1 MLQTSII
8 TILRGYES
16 KRINAGGTSLD
27 NTERLMQQ
35 FYDYRDQGFGPRH
48 HRQGMQDF
56 MNLTSDN
63 RKLEKLNTEPFYSS
77 DRAKSSYDAESAVAK
92 VAVLCGASVCDGV
105 ASASARSSA

>member
-1 MLQTSII
+1 MVGKQNMLQTSII

-63 RKLEKLNTEPFYSS
+63 RKLEKFVVDVNHDKLKSMESGAIKKNYRGLKAPGLLMQV
-77 DRAKSSYDAESAVAK
+77 DRD
-92 VAVLCGASVCDGV
+92 
-105 ASASARSSA
+105 